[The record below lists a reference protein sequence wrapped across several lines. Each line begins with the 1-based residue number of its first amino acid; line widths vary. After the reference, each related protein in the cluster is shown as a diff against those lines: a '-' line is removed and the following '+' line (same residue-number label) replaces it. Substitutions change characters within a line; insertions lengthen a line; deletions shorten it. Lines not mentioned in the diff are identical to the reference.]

1 MKFSVSIGQQKIL
14 SYVKIIPAMLFP
26 FPKFEYQTNDSY
38 LLILLSEKVQFLNS
52 VDEFGFSITSGIK
65 IRTLF

>member
-1 MKFSVSIGQQKIL
+1 MKFPVSIGQQKIL
-14 SYVKIIPAMLFP
+14 SYVKIIPALIFP
-26 FPKFEYQTNDSY
+26 FPKIEYQMNDSY

-52 VDEFGFSITSGIK
+52 LVFRFVTSGIK